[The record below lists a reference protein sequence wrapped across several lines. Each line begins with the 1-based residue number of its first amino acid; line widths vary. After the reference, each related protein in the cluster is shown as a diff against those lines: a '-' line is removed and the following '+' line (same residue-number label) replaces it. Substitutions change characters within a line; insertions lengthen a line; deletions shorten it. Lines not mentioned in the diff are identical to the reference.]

1 MHSNM
6 QEAIKNIMDN
16 TSYQAVLA
24 GSPDQLKADFDL
36 DNRQFQALNSEAH
49 KGPRVVAGP
58 EVGFNCLCQCS
69 GAPESV
75 VKGN

>member
-6 QEAIKNIMDN
+6 QEAIKNILDN
-16 TSYQAVLA
+16 TNYQAVLS
-24 GSPDQLKADFDL
+24 GTPEQLKADFDL

-58 EVGFNCLCQCS
+58 EVGFSCVCVCS
-69 GAPESV
+69 GAPDSV
-75 VKGN
+75 IKGN